1 MGDHAEKRAT
11 RLDNV
16 RVDYRWAA
24 GVAERFQT
32 AAAEELVALEPDV
45 ILADTTPDWTAIRR
59 CASRGQSNCFQG
71 EMNHELNVTFQLTD
85 WRPRHG
91 DKCSAGYLFPTDP
104 VITNGERSQ
113 RLLLNALR
121 SFPA

>member
-1 MGDHAEKRAT
+1 MRERGWTEG
-11 RLDNV
+11 DNV

-32 AAAEELVALEPDV
+32 AAAELVALKPDV
-45 ILADTTPDWTAIRR
+45 ILADTSPDWTAIRR
-59 CASRGQSNCFQG
+59 CASRDNRTASQG

-113 RLLLNALR
+113 RLL
-121 SFPA
+121 

>member
-1 MGDHAEKRAT
+1 MGDHVEKRAT

-32 AAAEELVALEPDV
+32 AAAELVALKADV

-59 CASRGQSNCFQG
+59 CASKGQSNC
-71 EMNHELNVTFQLTD
+71 
-85 WRPRHG
+85 
-91 DKCSAGYLFPTDP
+91 K
-104 VITNGERSQ
+104 ER
-113 RLLLNALR
+113 
-121 SFPA
+121 